1 MNEKLVNK
9 FGYSE
14 MYEWNIFPGNE
25 NKFARFVQF
34 NKLNPD
40 KINLA
45 YDKDLD
51 IVGVSSVNYAVVSDN
66 PDEWHLRYIS
76 NEFGDTFM
84 QKERLAVGNKVYDQ
98 VEEFSYIRTFP
109 YEQYIPIQNE
119 KYNKNIQYS
128 KRTNRNEWVAV
139 TMIGKAIVVDNG
151 KCNPGEYCIP
161 QFSEI
166 TTEAG
171 IAIPGDKNEKNSFY
185 VISRVSENTIMILMK

>member
-9 FGYSE
+9 FGISE
-14 MYEWNIFPGNE
+14 MYEWNIYPGNE
-25 NKFARFVQF
+25 NKFGRFVQF
-34 NKLNPD
+34 NKINTD

-45 YDKDLD
+45 YDKDSD
-51 IVGVSSVNYAVVSDN
+51 IIGVSTVNYTVVSDN
-66 PDEWHLRYIS
+66 PDDWHLRYLT

-109 YEQYIPIQNE
+109 FEQYIPIQNE
-119 KYNKNIQYS
+119 KYNRNLQYS

-139 TMIGKAIVVDNG
+139 TMIGKVIVVDNG
-151 KCNPGEYCIP
+151 KCKPGEYCVP

-166 TTEAG
+166 TEKAG
-171 IAIPGDKNEKNSFY
+171 VAVPGNKDDKNSYY
-185 VISRVSENTIMILMK
+185 VLNRVSPNTIMILIK